1 MHYRPG
7 RRSALLWFG
16 VVVSNIKI
24 QRMGAGIRNK
34 GLSALPTADLGVRRV
49 QPLWPFVAFRTL
61 IGGSAHQTRNDSDL
75 SELLVIASDLTGASC
90 LPPAFRRPKT
100 VV

>member
-1 MHYRPG
+1 MHLSRLQMILFRRMENLRPG
-7 RRSALLWFG
+7 DGS
-16 VVVSNIKI
+16 
-24 QRMGAGIRNK
+24 
-34 GLSALPTADLGVRRV
+34 VRRV

-61 IGGSAHQTRNDSDL
+61 IGGSAHQTRTDSDL

-100 VV
+100 VVKGVLCGYA